1 MSKQQHN
8 RGYRI
13 VIVPEDGRESR
24 TISMG
29 PVKYRLIQLSLLA
42 VIALFFFSIFVIV
55 KAKSDREY
63 LKTLKYEMVQLQE
76 KANRVEK
83 IEANLVDMDRYL
95 RYIRQAMLLTGDDQP
110 PALEDFVANDSL
122 KRSYENI
129 AQGGDLA
136 NIPTILPVIGGHL
149 SKPFMPEKNHNGI
162 DYSSKMGTV
171 IRATARGL
179 VVDKGFDENLG
190 NYVVI
195 DHGNGF
201 TTKYAHCKE
210 NPVEK
215 GQSVERGEI
224 IGTVGNSGKFTDG
237 PHLHYEIR
245 KEGKPVDPQQYIVGL

>member
-42 VIALFFFSIFVIV
+42 VIALFFFSIFIIV
-55 KAKSDREY
+55 KAKSDRES
-63 LKTLKYEMVQLQE
+63 LKALNYEMVQLKE
-76 KANRVEK
+76 KASRVDK
-83 IEANLVDMDRYL
+83 IESNLVEMDRYL
-95 RYIRQAMLLTGDDQP
+95 RYIRQAMILTGDEQP
-110 PALEDFVANDSL
+110 PALNDFLANDSL
-122 KRSYENI
+122 KKSYENS
-129 AQGGDLA
+129 AQGEDLA
-136 NIPTILPVIGGHL
+136 NIPTILPVIGGHV
-149 SKPFMPEKNHNGI
+149 SKLFRPQDGHNGI
-162 DYSSKMGTV
+162 DYSSKTGNV

-179 VVDKGFDENLG
+179 VVEKGFDDNLG

-224 IGTVGNSGKFTDG
+224 IGTVGSSGKFSDG

-245 KEGKPVDPQQYIVGL
+245 KDGVPVDPQQYIVGL